1 MTKTRTRTVDRNSHK
16 ENCEDFLIFD
26 WDFGKV
32 EEYFPFSAQTWDHF
46 ISTSWIYEAYHFLNL
61 FKTPSQIHYRNMK
74 VNNLSKFPSLAL
86 FFIWKEVSLV
96 CFVSLKKKTC
106 ETRKNIFTLLR
117 KGSWDFNF
125 SDIQISWRH
134 QMSEHET
141 QNRFHWI
148 TWEVNKVW
156 QLNLS
161 SLCYIA
167 KETFLSKNS
176 KKIRPGN

>member
-1 MTKTRTRTVDRNSHK
+1 MNLWSISFFEFVQNSIT
-16 ENCEDFLIFD
+16 DM
-26 WDFGKV
+26 
-32 EEYFPFSAQTWDHF
+32 
-46 ISTSWIYEAYHFLNL
+46 

-74 VNNLSKFPSLAL
+74 VNNLSKSPSLAF
-86 FFIWKEVSLV
+86 FFIWKVGLEVSLV

-125 SDIQISWRH
+125 SDIQMSWRH
-134 QMSEHET
+134 QMSKLET

-156 QLNLS
+156 QLKLA

-176 KKIRPGN
+176 KKNKTWKLVPRPFQFSKNIL

>member
-1 MTKTRTRTVDRNSHK
+1 MNLWSISFFEFVQNSIT
-16 ENCEDFLIFD
+16 DM
-26 WDFGKV
+26 
-32 EEYFPFSAQTWDHF
+32 
-46 ISTSWIYEAYHFLNL
+46 

-125 SDIQISWRH
+125 SDIQMSWRH
-134 QMSEHET
+134 QMSKLET

-156 QLNLS
+156 QLNLA

-176 KKIRPGN
+176 KKNKTWKLVPHPFQFSKNIL